1 MSEEVDQGAQN
12 PVDVLQ
18 DLPTRENCDPN
29 NPEEAFLWMFVGL
42 PGVNG
47 ASMIMGPDYYRQV
60 SKQLWELG
68 ARPVEEPIK
77 HLERGRWVY
86 ENPDDEPEP
95 VQEMYA
101 RLAAVQRAQYEAKLR
116 ERGLLPPEE
125 Q

>member
-1 MSEEVDQGAQN
+1 MSEEVDQGAEN

-60 SKQLWELG
+60 SRQIWELG
-68 ARPVEEPIK
+68 GRPVEEPIK

-116 ERGLLPPEE
+116 ERGMLPPEE